1 MKEKLNSV
9 AGLSYRVYLLQRK
22 VRKKKLN
29 KAYFLQKKSKKEKV
43 EQSVAVLSYKAFLL

>member
-9 AGLSYRVYLLQRK
+9 TGLSYRVNLQQRK

-29 KAYFLQKKSKKEKV
+29 KAYLLQRKKLTKV
-43 EQSVAVLSYKAFLL
+43 